1 MIKKSIKTYDFT
13 TKPTLR
19 FGDGTTVISS
29 GGHRV
34 TGYSTITSGN
44 NNIIIGNNNTIAGQ
58 YLTTTDMGNTIWS
71 TNNTNRITTFTGEV
85 RYPGAI
91 MYNSELNR
99 LETWNGTI
107 WTQIN
112 L

>member
-13 TKPTLR
+13 TKPTITLH
-19 FGDGTTVISS
+19 
-29 GGHRV
+29 GGYRV

-44 NNIIIGNNNTIAGQ
+44 NNNITIGQ
-58 YLTTTDMGNTIWS
+58 YLTTTTGTPVWS

-99 LETWNGTI
+99 LER
-107 WTQIN
+107 WTGSDWVPVVV